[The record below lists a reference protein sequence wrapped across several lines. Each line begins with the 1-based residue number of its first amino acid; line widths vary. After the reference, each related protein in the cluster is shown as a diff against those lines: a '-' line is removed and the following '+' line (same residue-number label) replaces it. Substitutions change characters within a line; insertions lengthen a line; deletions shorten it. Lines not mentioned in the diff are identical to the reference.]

1 MNWDRVEGNWKQF
14 KGKVKQ
20 EWGKLTDDHLDVISG
35 NRDVLA
41 GKVQEAYGIGKDEAE
56 KQIRKFEE
64 RYGDWTPPEDLPPPQ
79 QRDLRGNQPPRYK
92 P

>member
-20 EWGKLTDDHLDVISG
+20 EWGKLTDDNLDVIAGS
-35 NRDVLA
+35 RDVLA
-41 GKVQEAYGIGKDEAE
+41 GKVQETYGISKDETE

-64 RYGDWTPPEDLPPPQ
+64 RYGDWMPPEDFPPPQ
-79 QRDLRGNQPPRYK
+79 ETDLRGNQPPRYK

>member
-20 EWGKLTDDHLDVISG
+20 EWGKLTDDSLDVIAGS
-35 NRDVLA
+35 RDILA
-41 GKVQEAYGIGKDEAE
+41 GKVQEAYGIGADEAE

-64 RYGDWTPPEDLPPPQ
+64 RYGDWMPEDIPPPTP
-79 QRDLRGNQPPRYK
+79 RDLRGNQPPRYK

>member
-20 EWGKLTDDHLDVISG
+20 EWGKLTDDHLDVIAG
-35 NRDVLA
+35 NRVVLA
-41 GKVQEAYGIGKDEAE
+41 GKVQEAFWFGADEAE

-64 RYGDWTPPEDLPPPQ
+64 RYGDWMPEDFPPPQ
-79 QRDLRGNQPPRYK
+79 SRDLRGNQPPRYK